1 MNGFNGGDFHGEFL
15 CLRAMIERRRGRLE
29 AARSQSERM
38 NRKAG
43 LKRGSG
49 HCRLNAAAGMV
60 AVEENPMKDEGRPR
74 RWLPLWLFWSLVTIV
89 MWGTWG
95 LVSKIAS
102 DGVDAYTNQLL
113 FTVGI
118 APLLVFVAWKVSRGV
133 PGEKREQRG
142 RGVFWAFLTG
152 ILGGVGNM
160 AYFEAMVKGGKAS
173 VVTPVTALFPM
184 VTVLLAL
191 LFLKER
197 LGRVQWIGLGLAFV
211 AIYLLNA

>member
-1 MNGFNGGDFHGEFL
+1 MSE
-15 CLRAMIERRRGRLE
+15 
-29 AARSQSERM
+29 QSPS
-38 NRKAG
+38 RK
-43 LKRGSG
+43 
-49 HCRLNAAAGMV
+49 
-60 AVEENPMKDEGRPR
+60 
-74 RWLPLWLFWSLVTIV
+74 LPLWLFWSLVTIV

-113 FTVGI
+113 FTLGI
-118 APLLVFVAWKVSRGV
+118 LPLLVFAAWKISRRKKADAESG
-133 PGEKREQRG
+133 PREG
-142 RGVFWAFLTG
+142 RGKGIFWAFLTG

-184 VTVLLAL
+184 VTVILAL
-191 LFLKER
+191 VFLKER
-197 LGRVQWIGLGLAFV
+197 LGRVQWVGLGLAFV